1 MSYPSQGCDEDEAEQ
16 RSDNND
22 ITAIAVNLVVFK
34 VCYLSAQPTE
44 QQNSSESGDHG
55 SVQVHQIGSLLLA
68 MCSWVD
74 VVTSQG
80 FPIFVLRQLLTG
92 LPHESAP
99 SLKSLEELQLGFSG
113 LPGKHLYLLSR
124 LSSFSLFRL

>member
-44 QQNSSESGDHG
+44 QQNSD